1 VRASDADDLDANKG
15 NFRPPHH
22 ANAGSRTYKPCWPTS
37 GDYWSVTEDAL
48 TPPFSTKVVV
58 AVRDD
63 LESWQRLNV
72 TAFLVSG
79 ITAAHPELVGSPY
92 EDADGQQHLSLL
104 GVPILVFEGTAQNL
118 RDARAR
124 ALQRQIPTA
133 IYTHDMFA
141 TGHDADNRRVVAA
154 VTGPELDLVG
164 IALHG
169 PKNAVDKVL
178 KGTHLHP

>member
-1 VRASDADDLDANKG
+1 MEDD
-15 NFRPPHH
+15 P
-22 ANAGSRTYKPCWPTS
+22 
-37 GDYWSVTEDAL
+37 L
-48 TPPFSTKVVV
+48 TPPFAAKIAVV
-58 AVRDD
+58 VRDD

-79 ITAAHPELVGSPY
+79 ITAAHPELVGAPY
-92 EDADGQQHLSLL
+92 EDADGNHHLSLL
-104 GVPILVFEGTAQNL
+104 GVPILVFEGGADDL
-118 RDARAR
+118 RNVRGR

-133 IYTHDMFA
+133 IYTADMFA

-154 VTGPELDLVG
+154 VAGADLNLVG

-178 KGTHLHP
+178 KGTRLHP